1 MQKGSVNKIV
11 LVGHLGADPESR
23 FTPSGVAVSTF
34 NMATNESWKNKEG
47 EYEDRT
53 EWHRIVLYGKAAE
66 TASEYMKKGQLAYVE
81 GRIRTRSWEDKDG
94 MTRYTTEVLGDR
106 FTMLGRKSENKSTA
120 PAEAG
125 AGASASAG
133 AGAGGGG
140 GDDDDLPF

>member
-1 MQKGSVNKIV
+1 MVMQKGSVNKIV

-81 GRIRTRSWEDKDG
+81 GRIRTRSLEDKDG

-120 PAEAG
+120 PAET
-125 AGASASAG
+125 GASAS
-133 AGAGGGG
+133 AGGGG

>member
-1 MQKGSVNKIV
+1 MQKGSVNKVV

-23 FTPSGVAVSTF
+23 FTPSGAAVTTF
-34 NMATNESWKNKEG
+34 NMATNESWKNKDG

-106 FTMLGRKSENKSTA
+106 FTMLGRKGENKSTA
-120 PAEAG
+120 PADTD
-125 AGASASAG
+125 
-133 AGAGGGG
+133 
-140 GDDDDLPF
+140 GDNDDLPF

>member
-120 PAEAG
+120 APAEAG
-125 AGASASAG
+125 AGA
-133 AGAGGGG
+133 GGGD

>member
-1 MQKGSVNKIV
+1 MQKGSVNKVV

-120 PAEAG
+120 APAEAG
-125 AGASASAG
+125 ASAG
-133 AGAGGGG
+133 GEG

>member
-1 MQKGSVNKIV
+1 MQKGSVNKVV

-23 FTPSGVAVSTF
+23 FTPSGVAVTTF
-34 NMATNESWKNKEG
+34 NMATNESWKNKDG

-66 TASEYMKKGQLAYVE
+66 TASEYMKKGQLTYVE

-106 FTMLGRKSENKSTA
+106 FTMLGRKGENKRAA
-120 PAEAG
+120 PVDA
-125 AGASASAG
+125 
-133 AGAGGGG
+133 G

>member
-1 MQKGSVNKIV
+1 MQKGSVNKVV

-23 FTPSGVAVSTF
+23 FTPSGVAVTTF
-34 NMATNESWKNKEG
+34 NMATNESWKNKDG

-53 EWHRIVLYGKAAE
+53 EWHRIVLFGKAAE
-66 TASEYMKKGQLAYVE
+66 TASEYMKKGQLTYVE

-106 FTMLGRKSENKSTA
+106 FTMLGRKGENKSAA
-120 PAEAG
+120 PVDA
-125 AGASASAG
+125 
-133 AGAGGGG
+133 G

>member
-1 MQKGSVNKIV
+1 MVMQKGSVNKIV

-120 PAEAG
+120 APAEAG
-125 AGASASAG
+125 G
-133 AGAGGGG
+133 GAGGGS

>member
-1 MQKGSVNKIV
+1 MQKGSLNKIV

-106 FTMLGRKSENKSTA
+106 FTMLGRKGENKSTA
-120 PAEAG
+120 PAE
-125 AGASASAG
+125 AG

>member
-120 PAEAG
+120 APV
-125 AGASASAG
+125 
-133 AGAGGGG
+133 
-140 GDDDDLPF
+140 

>member
-1 MQKGSVNKIV
+1 MQRNSINKVI
-11 LVGHLGADPESR
+11 LIGHIGNKPEGR
-23 FTPSGVAVSTF
+23 YTPSGTSTASF
-34 NMATNESWKNKEG
+34 SLATNESWKNKDG

-120 PAEAG
+120 PAET
-125 AGASASAG
+125 GASAS

>member
-106 FTMLGRKSENKSTA
+106 FTMLGRKNENKSTA

-125 AGASASAG
+125 AS
-133 AGAGGGG
+133 AGGGG

>member
-1 MQKGSVNKIV
+1 MQKGSVNKVV

-23 FTPSGVAVSTF
+23 FTPSGVAVTTF

-66 TASEYMKKGQLAYVE
+66 TASKYMKKGQLTYVE
-81 GRIRTRSWEDKDG
+81 GRIRTRSWEDKEG

-106 FTMLGRKSENKSTA
+106 FTMLGRKGENQSVA
-120 PAEAG
+120 PVEA
-125 AGASASAG
+125 S
-133 AGAGGGG
+133 

>member
-120 PAEAG
+120 PAET
-125 AGASASAG
+125 GASAS

>member
-120 PAEAG
+120 PADAGAG
-125 AGASASAG
+125 AGAS
-133 AGAGGGG
+133 AGGGG

>member
-120 PAEAG
+120 APAE
-125 AGASASAG
+125 